1 MHTGRDVRVIGSGT
15 SSRRA
20 QQTSAV
26 IAIFY
31 SRYKTFE
38 HQEHT
43 VRTISNLQV
52 VQQGNASIDGDHLVA
67 VKDKQKEILFVLKRF
82 VETAA
87 RQAHTREQIW
97 QGRVFIPV
105 LPKDLHRF
113 FDDLFWFKFTG
124 SRHHGFSSILFAFYN
139 LELSVT
145 QPTGD
150 VLCPLALLQMEA
162 HEGPMSTTM
171 TQNNPGRAIA
181 LKIVAIFLFMVMAA
195 LIKAASDAVPPGQA
209 VFFRS
214 FFAMPVIM
222 LWLWQSGHLHD
233 GLRANNIMGHVWR
246 GLIGTTAMAMTFSG
260 LALLPLPEVTAIGYA
275 TPMFTVIFAAI
286 FLGERVRLFRL
297 SAVAL
302 GLIGV
307 MIVIAPRLSIG
318 TDLTG
323 PATVGAILVL
333 IASILR
339 ALVQIH
345 VRRLVQTETTSAIVF
360 YFSLTATIL
369 SLLTL
374 PLGLFI
380 PALTWTSPGFSVLS
394 LIICAGLIG
403 GVAQIM
409 ITSSFRFGTAS
420 MLAPF
425 DYVSMIFAT
434 LIGWVVFSEVPT
446 PTILIGAA
454 LVIAGGILIIWRE
467 RQLGVD
473 RSKSKPVNAP
483 AGTPN

>member
-1 MHTGRDVRVIGSGT
+1 M
-15 SSRRA
+15 
-20 QQTSAV
+20 
-26 IAIFY
+26 
-31 SRYKTFE
+31 
-38 HQEHT
+38 
-43 VRTISNLQV
+43 
-52 VQQGNASIDGDHLVA
+52 
-67 VKDKQKEILFVLKRF
+67 
-82 VETAA
+82 AA
-87 RQAHTREQIW
+87 TLTENR
-97 QGRVFIPV
+97 
-105 LPKDLHRF
+105 
-113 FDDLFWFKFTG
+113 
-124 SRHHGFSSILFAFYN
+124 
-139 LELSVT
+139 
-145 QPTGD
+145 
-150 VLCPLALLQMEA
+150 
-162 HEGPMSTTM
+162 
-171 TQNNPGRAIA
+171 PGRAIA
-181 LKIVAIFLFMVMAA
+181 LKIGAVFLFMVMAS
-195 LIKAASDAVPPGQA
+195 LVKAASDYVPPGQA

-233 GLRANNIMGHVWR
+233 GLKAQNVMGHVWR
-246 GLIGTTAMAMTFSG
+246 GLIGTSAMGLTFAG

-275 TPMFTVIFAAI
+275 TPMFTVIFAAVL
-286 FLGERVRLFRL
+286 LGERVRLFRL

-307 MIVIAPRLSIG
+307 MIVIAPRLSVG
-318 TDLTG
+318 ADFTG
-323 PATVGAILVL
+323 PATIGAMFVLV
-333 IASILR
+333 ASILR

-360 YFSLTATIL
+360 YFSLTATVL
-369 SLLTL
+369 SLMTL

-380 PALTWTSPGFSVLS
+380 PALAWTSPGVGVLA
-394 LIICAGLIG
+394 LIICAGFIG

-446 PTILIGAA
+446 PAILIGAA
-454 LVIAGGILIIWRE
+454 LVIAGGVLVIWRE

-473 RSKSKPVNAP
+473 RSKSKPLNAP